1 MGLRVLVADDEPM
14 IRLGLRAML
23 EEQGYEVVGE
33 ADNGR
38 GAVELARATAPDLII
53 LDIRM
58 PHMDGLEAARAIMAE
73 RPTAILLLTAYADR
87 ELVEKAKACGVLA
100 YLVKPFREADLV
112 PAMEIAVA
120 RFQELQA
127 LQKEAGTLR
136 DALEAREIIERAKRI
151 LMARLGL
158 SEGEAFRRIRRLS
171 MNSRKPLKQVAEAI
185 LMAALPEEERP
196 ER

>member
-1 MGLRVLVADDEPM
+1 MGLRVLVADDEPL

-38 GAVELARATAPDLII
+38 GAVELARATTPDLII

-87 ELVEKAKACGVLA
+87 ELVEEAKACGVLA

-120 RFQELQA
+120 RFQELQT

-185 LMAALPEEERP
+185 LMAALPDEERP

>member
-23 EEQGYEVVGE
+23 EGQGYEVVGE

-87 ELVEKAKACGVLA
+87 ELVEKAKGCGVLA

-171 MNSRKPLKQVAEAI
+171 MNSRKPMKQVAEAI
-185 LMAALPEEERP
+185 LLAALPEEERP

>member
-100 YLVKPFREADLV
+100 YLVKPFREADLI

>member
-100 YLVKPFREADLV
+100 YLVKPFREADLI

-185 LMAALPEEERP
+185 FMAALPEEERP